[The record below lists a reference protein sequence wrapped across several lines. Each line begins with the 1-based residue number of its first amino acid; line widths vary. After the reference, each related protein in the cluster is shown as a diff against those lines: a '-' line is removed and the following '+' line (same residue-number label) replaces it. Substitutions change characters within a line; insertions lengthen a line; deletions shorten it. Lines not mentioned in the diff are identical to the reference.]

1 MLHTADEPF
10 TRRLRYNSTM
20 ITLARQPTLARRF
33 GCAMLA
39 LLLAGCA
46 EPGPADALQT
56 YLSRLA
62 RTLDQPVPDLREPD
76 WLRMPRTSDLT
87 LTMAGSSLDALD
99 FLALS
104 GCAVQVTIGK
114 RNSSLGRIAPP
125 SQRLLLDLEYLQLAP
140 ECIAFMEEN
149 GDAALAA
156 TLTSAWQQKRAQLSA
171 RLFNATLASDEFRA
185 FWRKPRE
192 LGDYPGDT
200 NSGVITA
207 LESITGLARQWHGG
221 DFSADNR
228 EFEILLSEVAIGDGG
243 ALLWS
248 LSVQAGWLASANS
261 VVVGRIEEGPLC
273 SALFR
278 QPEADILQTVV
289 HKYFIDGVQPWSAAL
304 GRRHHELLTAI
315 RDLEFEL
322 RDALP
327 GSYRDWQ
334 QSRDSFIDSTAAA
347 PQEHVSQLKT
357 LLDPCQR

>member
-1 MLHTADEPF
+1 MLHAADEPF
-10 TRRLRYNSTM
+10 TRCLRYNIIMTAPAS
-20 ITLARQPTLARRF
+20 QPNLVRLSGFA
-33 GCAMLA
+33 LLV

-62 RTLDQPVPDLREPD
+62 RTLDQPAPDTREPD
-76 WLRMPRTSDLT
+76 WPRMPRTADLT
-87 LTMAGSSLDALD
+87 LTMEGSALDALD

-140 ECIAFMEEN
+140 ECIAFLEEN

-185 FWRKPRE
+185 FWRKPRD
-192 LGDYPGDT
+192 LGNYPGNT
-200 NSGVITA
+200 NSEVITA
-207 LESITGLARQWHGG
+207 LESITSLARQWHGG

-228 EFEILLSEVAIGDGG
+228 AFEILLSEVAIGDGG

-261 VVVGRIEEGPLC
+261 IVVGRAEEGPLC
-273 SALFR
+273 SAQFR
-278 QPEADILQTVV
+278 QPAADILQTVV
-289 HKYFIDGVQPWSAAL
+289 HKYFIGGVQPWSAAL

-327 GSYRDWQ
+327 DNYRDWQ
-334 QSRDSFIDSTAAA
+334 QSRDRFIDSTTAA